1 MTHDNATPGLNVS
14 KRFLRAIQIDE
25 SDKQVFEIA
34 TTPGEWVVTGS
45 FAFLD
50 DDPAK
55 LQGKRLQA
63 FKGGFLGID
72 SLGWSTLAE
81 VAEIDDL
88 QYRRLVELLATQF
101 IENFG
106 APNMASAE
114 PVAQQELDYTAS
126 LCEHDLHTLLAI
138 EREFT
143 DDGVVERLRVI
154 RQNAADHANV
164 KLWGAV
170 EE

>member
-1 MTHDNATPGLNVS
+1 VS
-14 KRFLRAIQIDE
+14 KRFLRAIKLDE
-25 SDKQVFEIA
+25 SDQQVFESA
-34 TTPGEWVVTGS
+34 ANPGEWLVTGS

-50 DDPAK
+50 DDPSK

-63 FKGGFLGID
+63 FRNGFLGTD

-88 QYRRLVELLATQF
+88 QYRRLVELLATHF
-101 IENFG
+101 IERFG
-106 APNMASAE
+106 APNMVAAE
-114 PVAQQELDYTAS
+114 PVAHQEIEYTAG
-126 LCEHDLHTLLAI
+126 LCEHDVHTLLAI

-164 KLWGAV
+164 KLWGV
-170 EE
+170 VDD

>member
-1 MTHDNATPGLNVS
+1 MS
-14 KRFLRAIQIDE
+14 KRFLRAIQLDE
-25 SDKQVFEIA
+25 SDKQVFETTA
-34 TTPGEWVVTGS
+34 TPGEWLVTGS
-45 FAFLD
+45 FAFLHD
-50 DDPAK
+50 EPEK

-63 FKGGFLGID
+63 FKSGFLGTD
-72 SLGWSTLAE
+72 SLGWSTLAQ

-101 IENFG
+101 IEHFG
-106 APNMASAE
+106 APNMAAAE
-114 PVAQQELDYTAS
+114 PVAHQEIEYTAG
-126 LCEHDLHTLLAI
+126 LCEHDLHALLAI

-154 RQNAADHANV
+154 RQNAADHTNV